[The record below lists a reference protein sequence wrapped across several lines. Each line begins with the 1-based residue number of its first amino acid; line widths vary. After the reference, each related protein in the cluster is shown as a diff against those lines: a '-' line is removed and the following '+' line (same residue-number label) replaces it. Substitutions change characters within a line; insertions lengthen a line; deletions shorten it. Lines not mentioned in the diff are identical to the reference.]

1 MKTTALKTVGSKLP
15 EKLTRA
21 LGKTK
26 LTLSKHSPEILIGVG
41 IAGIVAGTVTACKAT
56 LKAEEILDEH
66 MEMLDHIDGAIA
78 ISENGGY
85 EYTEEDQKK
94 DLFIAYTKTGW
105 AFIKLYG
112 PSIMLIGGGIASI
125 LVAHNIMQKRQLA
138 LMAAYSAVDQA
149 FKEYRQRVVEKYG
162 ADEDHHLRY
171 GSTDGEYK
179 KAIDESTGEVVE
191 PDPDAVPV
199 IDGLNPSQYARF
211 FDETSTEWHRN
222 AEYNLMFLH
231 QQQDHFNRLLRS
243 RGYVTLNEVYDALGF
258 TKMSQAGFIVGW
270 IYDADHPDKY
280 IDFGIYHIDRYGK
293 KADFVNGHEY
303 SILLDFNVDGV
314 IYDKI

>member
-1 MKTTALKTVGSKLP
+1 MKVTALKTVGSKLP

-26 LTLSKHSPEILIGVG
+26 LNLSKHSPEILIGVG
-41 IAGIVAGTVTACKAT
+41 VVGIVAGTVTACKAT
-56 LKAEEILDEH
+56 LKAEEILDDH

-94 DLFIAYTKTGW
+94 DLAIAYAKTGW
-105 AFIKLYG
+105 NFVKLYG
-112 PSIMLIGGGIASI
+112 PSVMLIGGGIASI
-125 LVAHNIMQKRQLA
+125 LVAHNIMHKRQLA

-171 GSTDGEYK
+171 GSTDGSYQ
-179 KAIDESTGEVVE
+179 KAIDEKTGEVK
-191 PDPDAVPV
+191 DPEGVPV
-199 IDGLNPSQYARF
+199 IDGVHPSQYARF

-222 AEYNLMFLH
+222 ADYNLMFLH

-258 TKMSQAGFIVGW
+258 VNPSQAGFIVGW
-270 IYDADHPDKY
+270 VYDADHPDKY
-280 IDFGIYHIDRYGK
+280 IDFGIYNVDRYGAK
-293 KADFVNGHEY
+293 IDFVNGTER